1 MLQKMKTKSIFKVRN
16 LKSPR
21 VIKTHLALDMLP
33 NQACVFIVLFFY
45 SIKLKYSMPGSLVPL
60 TIFLNIIF
68 NINPQVLEKKVKVIY
83 VTRNPRDAVVCFFP
97 LHMCLLKFTESEN
110 IVSRC
115 PSITTGVF

>member
-1 MLQKMKTKSIFKVRN
+1 MKTKSTFKVRN

-68 NINPQVLEKKVKVIY
+68 NVNPSNPQVLEKKVKVIY
-83 VTRNPRDAVVCFFP
+83 VTRNPRDAVV
-97 LHMCLLKFTESEN
+97 
-110 IVSRC
+110 
-115 PSITTGVF
+115 